1 MSIPVFYDPMMV
13 APEQSGSPSASK
25 PLPVVE
31 SWRRQFPVRLEPVTP
46 VRRDELKLA
55 HSPAYVDAVL
65 TGRRSNGFGNR
76 DAAVARSLHYTVGS
90 MLSAARYAVA
100 RGGVAV
106 SPSSGFHH
114 AGYDSGGGFCTFNG
128 LMVAAI
134 ALKQAG
140 LVRRV
145 GILDCDAH
153 YGDGTDDIID
163 ELGIDYVTHCTGFLQ
178 SARWRHMCAR
188 GGAPETPRMQEWLT
202 DALDAVRD
210 CDLVLYQAGADPH
223 VDDPLGGYLTTEDML
238 RRDEMV
244 FAQVR
249 APLVWNLAGGY
260 QNLPQL
266 LKLHDNTMR
275 ACVAR
280 YVASKGDR
288 VRARWLRSAALGTFS
303 LAGAQVKLAAS
314 EIEVTGTVRHVR
326 GDHPTDPSEV
336 RLFLDCDRDADIPL
350 VRPPGCTCPH
360 GHVEIRPEW
369 LLGRHAP

>member
-31 SWRRQFPVRLEPVTP
+31 SWRRQFPVRLESVVPA
-46 VRRDELKLA
+46 RRDELKLA

-65 TGRRSNGFGNR
+65 AGRHPNGFGNR
-76 DAAVARSLHYTVGS
+76 DLAVARSLHYTVGS

-100 RGGVAV
+100 HGGVAV

-140 LVRRV
+140 LVQRV

-153 YGDGTDDIID
+153 YGDGTDDIIAAL
-163 ELGIDYVTHCTGFLQ
+163 EIDYVTHCTGFLLPVR
-178 SARWRHMCAR
+178 SGRWRS
-188 GGAPETPRMQEWLT
+188 GGLGTPRMQEWLT
-202 DALDAVRD
+202 DALDDMGD

-223 VDDPLGGYLTTEDML
+223 VDDPLGGYLKTEDML

-244 FAQVR
+244 FAGVR

-260 QNLPQL
+260 QELPQL
-266 LKLHDNTMR
+266 LTLHDNTMR

-280 YVASKGDR
+280 HVATG
-288 VRARWLRSAALGTFS
+288 AA
-303 LAGAQVKLAAS
+303 
-314 EIEVTGTVRHVR
+314 
-326 GDHPTDPSEV
+326 
-336 RLFLDCDRDADIPL
+336 
-350 VRPPGCTCPH
+350 
-360 GHVEIRPEW
+360 
-369 LLGRHAP
+369 